1 MDDVASELNT
11 METVAHWCSL
21 NTRSGKLCVIL
32 EQNRCFDA
40 EIYADD
46 ANLSDLTPFREDQR
60 SMLSYMYFSCF
71 EANVGSFS

>member
-1 MDDVASELNT
+1 M
-11 METVAHWCSL
+11 
-21 NTRSGKLCVIL
+21 IL